1 LLSLSFLHTCN
12 SAKYFIL
19 KCLFFNLVNLKQL
32 DEETKMARFLITIEE
47 EVSDEQSSLSDEQCQ
62 NDPGMLK
69 SLTGL

>member
-1 LLSLSFLHTCN
+1 
-12 SAKYFIL
+12 
-19 KCLFFNLVNLKQL
+19 
-32 DEETKMARFLITIEE
+32 MARFLITIEE